1 MSMLVPLETLPGW
14 PAAPNPPALHSLAV
28 LIGIPAVAFI
38 VIAIFGKISAANS
51 KASGGLVS
59 TTDTVW
65 LGASPKSLGTDGDEK
80 PAIEAAEATSS
91 GSTRAGSKEI
101 GGASARW

>member
-1 MSMLVPLETLPGW
+1 MLVPLETLPGW
-14 PAAPNPPALHSLAV
+14 PAAPNPPALHSLAI

-38 VIAIFGKISAANS
+38 VIAIFGKISASAS
-51 KASGGLVS
+51 KASGGS
-59 TTDTVW
+59 FTSTDTVW

-80 PAIEAAEATSS
+80 PAIEAAEATAGS
-91 GSTRAGSKEI
+91 GSSQSKEI

>member
-1 MSMLVPLETLPGW
+1 MLVPLETLPGW

-38 VIAIFGKISAANS
+38 LISIFGKISASAS
-51 KASGGLVS
+51 KASGGVVQ

-65 LGASPKSLGTDGDEK
+65 LGASPRSLGTDGAEK
-80 PAIEAAEATSS
+80 PAIEAAVAATS
-91 GSTRAGSKEI
+91 TDPAEI

>member
-1 MSMLVPLETLPGW
+1 MLVPLETLPGW
-14 PAAPNPPALHSLAV
+14 PPAPNPPALLSLAI

-38 VIAIFGKISAANS
+38 LIAIFGKISASAS

-59 TTDTVW
+59 STDTVW

-80 PAIEAAEATSS
+80 PAIEAAKASTST
-91 GSTRAGSKEI
+91 GAGEI